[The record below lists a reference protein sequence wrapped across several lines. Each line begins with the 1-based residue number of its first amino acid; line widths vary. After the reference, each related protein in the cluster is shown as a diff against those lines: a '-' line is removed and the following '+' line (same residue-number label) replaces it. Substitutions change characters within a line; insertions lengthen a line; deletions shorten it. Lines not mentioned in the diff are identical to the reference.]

1 MEYCHCGSLGSFIRN
16 GNRLSES
23 ALRDIMACCLMG
35 LTYLHAKKIIHRD
48 IKPDNLFLSEQGV
61 IKVGDFGLA
70 AQLNSS
76 GSRRSVVCGTSL
88 YMAPEVFQE
97 RTCLGSDVWS
107 LGISAIELAEGKQ
120 PFGECSQY
128 SVLLR
133 RGSEG

>member
-1 MEYCHCGSLGSFIRN
+1 MEYCHCGSLGSFIRS

-76 GSRRSVVCGTSL
+76 ASRRSVVCGTSL

-97 RTCLGSDVWS
+97 RTCLSSDIWS

-133 RGSEG
+133 RGDEG

>member
-1 MEYCHCGSLGSFIRN
+1 MEYCHCGSLATFIRS
-16 GNRLSES
+16 GNRLNETQ
-23 ALRDIMACCLMG
+23 LRDIMACCLMG

-76 GSRRSVVCGTSL
+76 ASRRSAMCGTPL
-88 YMAPEVFQE
+88 YMAPEVFKEQ
-97 RTCLGSDVWS
+97 TCLASDLWS

-120 PFGECSQY
+120 PYGQCSQY
-128 SVLLR
+128 AVCLWNEVEL
-133 RGSEG
+133 

>member
-76 GSRRSVVCGTSL
+76 ASRRSVVCGTSL
-88 YMAPEVFQE
+88 YMAPEVYTDGAQ
-97 RTCLGSDVWS
+97 LKSDVWS
-107 LGISAIELAEGKQ
+107 LGISIIEMTEGRN
-120 PFGECSQY
+120 PFVECTTFQVTDAS
-128 SVLLR
+128 
-133 RGSEG
+133 GDDP

>member
-97 RTCLGSDVWS
+97 RTCLSSDIWS

-133 RGSEG
+133 RVNEA

>member
-1 MEYCHCGSLGSFIRN
+1 M
-16 GNRLSES
+16 
-23 ALRDIMACCLMG
+23 
-35 LTYLHAKKIIHRD
+35 
-48 IKPDNLFLSEQGV
+48 

-76 GSRRSVVCGTSL
+76 ASRRSVVCGTSL

-97 RTCLGSDVWS
+97 RMCLGSDIWS

-133 RGSEG
+133 RGDEG

>member
-1 MEYCHCGSLGSFIRN
+1 MEYCHCGSLGSFIRS

-76 GSRRSVVCGTSL
+76 ASRRSVVCGTSL

-97 RTCLGSDVWS
+97 RTCLGSDIWS
-107 LGISAIELAEGKQ
+107 LGITALEMAD
-120 PFGECSQY
+120 GEPPY
-128 SVLLR
+128 YREPPLR
-133 RGSEG
+133 VGLGGTREV